1 MESRTTMEA
10 RYLDR
15 SEAGRDLAERLTAY
29 ADRPGVI
36 ILALPRG
43 GVPVAFEVAQRIRAP
58 LDVYTVRKLGVPGH
72 EELAMGAVASD
83 GRYVID
89 RRVVEEL
96 RVPQRLFNH
105 TLRRELA
112 ELRRRERAYR
122 GDLAR
127 PALGGKTV
135 VLVDDGIA
143 TGSTMS
149 AAVQSL
155 RDQSPAQVIVAVPVG
170 SADTC
175 AMLARLADDVVCAQ
189 VPTDFRAVSL
199 WYDHFPQTSD
209 REVRDL
215 LDRASRVSNEWREV
229 SQP

>member
-1 MESRTTMEA
+1 MEA

-15 SEAGRDLAERLTAY
+15 SEAGRDLAERLAAY

-43 GVPVAFEVAQRIRAP
+43 GVPVAFEVAQRIHAP

-96 RVPQRLFNH
+96 HVPERLFKH

-127 PALGGKTV
+127 PALGGKTI

-189 VPTDFRAVSL
+189 VPPDFRAVSL

-215 LDRASRVSNEWREV
+215 LDRASGVSKDRTEV

>member
-1 MESRTTMEA
+1 MMEA

-29 ADRPGVI
+29 AGRPGVI

-43 GVPVAFEVAQRIRAP
+43 GVPVAFEVAQRIHAP

-96 RVPQRLFNH
+96 RVPQRLFKH

-127 PALGGKTV
+127 PELGGKTI

-155 RDQSPAQVIVAVPVG
+155 RDQLPAQVIVAVPVG

-175 AMLARLADDVVCAQ
+175 TMLAQIADHVVCAQ
-189 VPTDFRAVSL
+189 VPPDFRAVSL

-215 LDRASRVSNEWREV
+215 LDRASRESKERTEV